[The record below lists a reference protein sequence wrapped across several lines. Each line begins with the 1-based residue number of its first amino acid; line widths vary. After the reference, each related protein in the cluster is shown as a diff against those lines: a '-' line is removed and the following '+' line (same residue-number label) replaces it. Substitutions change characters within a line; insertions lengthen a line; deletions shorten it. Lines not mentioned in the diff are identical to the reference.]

1 MEFSGNFV
9 DLKEIDGEMVVSF
22 SVNEREALSFI
33 EMLKGKFLKVVAD
46 VATEKRTDQQRKYFW
61 ECIKVISDYD
71 RINQWDTYLSML
83 HKHGASTRSYIK
95 KDELP
100 VFKDM
105 WREVIIADEYEEEDG
120 TYLDLICCVGLSK
133 YNRRQTNM
141 LIEDLLFEIE
151 SRGLQKPIT
160 AEWKV
165 LLG

>member
-1 MEFSGNFV
+1 MEFSGRLVN
-9 DLKEIDGEMVVSF
+9 LKEIDGEMVASF
-22 SVNEREALSFI
+22 SVNEMDALTFI
-33 EMLKGKFLKVVAD
+33 EELKDKHIKVKAE
-46 VATEKRTDQQRKYFW
+46 AIQERKTDQQRKYFW

-71 RINQWDTYLSML
+71 RVNQWDTYLEML
-83 HKHGASTRSYIK
+83 HKHGASTRSYIR
-95 KDELP
+95 KDELS

-120 TYLDLICCVGLSK
+120 IYLDVICCVGLSK

-165 LLG
+165 YL